1 MQASVYVRV
10 MQKVSEKG
18 EGYVAKELDRLGK
31 ISSVSLAA
39 EKKAELEEKMK
50 ILSVFNEALKEE
62 L

>member
-1 MQASVYVRV
+1 MYVRV
-10 MQKVSEKG
+10 MQKVMEKG
-18 EGYVAKELDRLGK
+18 SGYVAKELERLGK
-31 ISSVSLAA
+31 ISVSLAA